1 MADER
6 VRIEIG
12 FEGGQLLRIEVS
24 PGDAD
29 RVERHLLSGE
39 GGAVELEDGDGRLTI
54 VVGHVR
60 YLKRFSRESQ
70 IGFGG
75 R

>member
-1 MADER
+1 MAEER

-12 FEGGQLLRIEVS
+12 FEGGQLLRTEVALE
-24 PGDAD
+24 DAE
-29 RVERHLLSGE
+29 RVERHLRSGD
-39 GGAVELEDGDGRLTI
+39 GGVVELEDAEGRLTI

-60 YLKRFSRESQ
+60 YLKRFSRGSQ